1 MKLFDEATR
10 LLQEMSSKNIK
21 PDVVSY
27 GIIIDSYSHLGEKYR
42 AWKLFYEMEQKWIK
56 PNLVIN
62 TFMLDGL
69 LKSH

>member
-10 LLQEMSSKNIK
+10 LLQEMSLKNIK

-42 AWKLFYEMEQKWIK
+42 AWKLFYEMEQK
-56 PNLVIN
+56 
-62 TFMLDGL
+62 
-69 LKSH
+69 